1 MTSIS
6 AKAFKN
12 AYCICYSSMNPSA
25 ELASQQSRP
34 FTNWKHIWRIMKQKY
49 DKDDPGVLRIL
60 YHTAFLSQKSSNWS
74 PQMPDRMLN
83 SGKHGWFLEA
93 CRCHQIQNELNF
105 VLKTVQF
112 KHLACFLCSISS
124 FWDFQIITFWFYL
137 RTIQTISELERSTFD
152 WSCIS

>member
-34 FTNWKHIWRIMKQKY
+34 FTNRKHIWRIMKQKY

-74 PQMPDRMLN
+74 PQLPDRMLN

-105 VLKTVQF
+105 VLKQYSLNTWPVFYVLFLVFEIFKSLHSGFICAQSKQF
-112 KHLACFLCSISS
+112 QSLSVLHLTEAA
-124 FWDFQIITFWFYL
+124 
-137 RTIQTISELERSTFD
+137 
-152 WSCIS
+152 